1 MNDVNFEEGLDVLQV
16 WAIKRLALF
25 IYPTSQLTPQL
36 MILDT
41 WAPSTCALCALCA
54 AGRVQE
60 CSCHFLRHFTVLW
73 HLISLHG
80 GAPWSQCHDMSKT
93 YSQAK
98 YSDFEEVKGSS
109 RFMKNPTRYYQKCA
123 YSFLNV
129 YHRNKILLLPSLL
142 VSSKILE
149 KKIWQPSP
157 SFATSLTRVF
167 VELCQREGRGGC
179 YIQPSHLCFIQ
190 TFLRV
195 YDICLWYIL
204 NRNSYDLMWVIKS

>member
-1 MNDVNFEEGLDVLQV
+1 
-16 WAIKRLALF
+16 
-25 IYPTSQLTPQL
+25 

-54 AGRVQE
+54 AGRVQG

-80 GAPWSQCHDMSKT
+80 GALRSQCHDMSKT

-109 RFMKNPTRYYQKCA
+109 RFMKNPTRYYWKCA
-123 YSFLNV
+123 YSFFNL
-129 YHRNKILLLPSLL
+129 YHQTRTHQIS
-142 VSSKILE
+142 LE
-149 KKIWQPSP
+149 KKISCWQLCSSFFKTPRKKIWQASP

-167 VELCQREGRGGC
+167 VELCQQEGRGGC
-179 YIQPSHLCFIQ
+179 YIQPSHSCFSQ
-190 TFLRV
+190 TFCRCIISV
-195 YDICLWYIL
+195 YDIYYEYKFRLRLHVSEIVL
-204 NRNSYDLMWVIKS
+204 K